1 MLLLPNHVSYVDA
14 LLLSVASERP
24 VRFVM
29 WDTLYNAPWINGF
42 SRAFDTV
49 PISPTRA
56 KDAIRTVAEALKQGQ
71 VVCLFP
77 EGQITRCGIMS
88 ELRKGFEI
96 MARQARVPVQPVY
109 MDGLWGSIFSFEGGR
124 ILNRLPRPVRFPVN
138 IHFGHPIAASE
149 AKSSVVREAMHALGS
164 QAFLYRQQFQG
175 CNDAHIL
182 ANTMRLAHV
191 ELIRADDTLLVLST
205 RDGSLART
213 LAQMP
218 VAGVVYSVTEAA
230 ESGAG
235 HQKVIAIGNAGEL
248 AALASWSEWKH
259 LGRLAL
265 CWQDEA
271 PVPLPSLD
279 TPVLRGWWHEV
290 SGTLLSTETPDPLM
304 PKEEEG
310 TQLCMRAGSLGRLL
324 PGLAYHQEA
333 GGLRISGLA
342 PGDEQSLWLEHGVLD
357 DMGFITLQP
366 SA

>member
-1 MLLLPNHVSYVDA
+1 
-14 LLLSVASERP
+14 
-24 VRFVM
+24 
-29 WDTLYNAPWINGF
+29 
-42 SRAFDTV
+42 
-49 PISPTRA
+49 
-56 KDAIRTVAEALKQGQ
+56 
-71 VVCLFP
+71 
-77 EGQITRCGIMS
+77 
-88 ELRKGFEI
+88 
-96 MARQARVPVQPVY
+96 
-109 MDGLWGSIFSFEGGR
+109 
-124 ILNRLPRPVRFPVN
+124 
-138 IHFGHPIAASE
+138 
-149 AKSSVVREAMHALGS
+149 MHALGS